1 MFLEGQLGTRLKL
14 LFQTLDDKK
23 ECVAFYIEDR
33 LTKEKPANLTKTW
46 NYTNFLQNE
55 DIEYASLY
63 CHGQSLEEVCPEH
76 LKAEWRRIS
85 SKLKAFLI
93 SIREAKINL
102 NDLCFYD
109 LVPQRFL
116 FEFCDLKNKI
126 SENVFETYRRPKN
139 YDFLSDLLKVTEEI
153 RFQKLNIDITAMNGE
168 LATFRGRQ
176 FFKKIS
182 KTEPCIKYD
191 IFGSK
196 TGRLTTKK
204 NSFPILNLDKNY
216 RKILKPNN
224 DWLVELD
231 FNAAELRTLLA
242 LCGQQQP
249 EEDIHEYN
257 AKNIYGNLT
266 REEAKKRIFAWLYN
280 PESTDR
286 VSNGVYDREEVI
298 KKYFNGSQVTTF
310 FDRTIPS
317 DKHHALNYI
326 IQSTTSDL
334 FLHKMIDLWKFLK
347 HKKSFVAFSV
357 HDSLVIDMASD
368 ERDLINQIVK
378 IFSRTKFGD
387 FKVNV
392 SVGKDFGNMRKIK

>member
-33 LTKEKPANLTKTW
+33 LTREKPDNLTRTW

-55 DIEYASLY
+55 DIEYAFLY
-63 CHGQSLEEVCPEH
+63 CHGKSLEEACPAH
-76 LKAEWRRIS
+76 LKVEWRRIS
-85 SKLKAFLI
+85 NKLKAFLT
-93 SIREAKINL
+93 SFREAKINL

-126 SENVFETYRRPKN
+126 SENVFETYKRPEN
-139 YDFLSDLLKVTEEI
+139 YDFLSDLLKVSEEI
-153 RFQKLNIDITAMNGE
+153 RFQKLNIDISAMNGE
-168 LATFRGRQ
+168 LTTFRGRQ

-182 KTEPCIKYD
+182 KTEPYIKYD

-216 RKILKPNN
+216 RKILKPRNE
-224 DWLVELD
+224 WFVELD
-231 FNAAELRTLLA
+231 FNASELRTLLA
-242 LCGQQQP
+242 LSGRQQP
-249 EEDIHEYN
+249 EEDIHDFN
-257 AKNIYGNLT
+257 AKNIYNGLT

-280 PESTDR
+280 PESTDYI
-286 VSNGVYDREEVI
+286 SNKIYNRAAVV
-298 KKYFNGSQVTTF
+298 KKYYDGEQVTTF
-310 FDRTIPS
+310 FNRVIPS
-317 DKHHALNYI
+317 DEHHALNYI
-326 IQSTTSDL
+326 IQSTASDL
-334 FLHKMIDLWKFLK
+334 FLYKMIDLWKFLK
-347 HKKSFVAFSV
+347 DKESFIAFSV
-357 HDSLVIDMASD
+357 HDSLVIDMAST
-368 ERDLINQIVK
+368 ERDLIKQIVE
-378 IFSRTKFGD
+378 IFSGTKFGD

-392 SVGKDFGNMRKIK
+392 SVGKDFGNMRKVK